1 MFSRK
6 WALVA
11 VFMVQL
17 LYGLN
22 YTFAKTVIND
32 GFVGAFGF
40 VVLRVVGASLMFWLL
55 GLFLPKE
62 KIDKSVCKKN
72 AFMIVVLTITA
83 M

>member
-40 VVLRVVGASLMFWLL
+40 VALRVVGASLLFWLL

-62 KIDKSVCKKN
+62 KILVQLQKSK
-72 AFMIVVLTITA
+72 ITGKDSKIEPI
-83 M
+83 